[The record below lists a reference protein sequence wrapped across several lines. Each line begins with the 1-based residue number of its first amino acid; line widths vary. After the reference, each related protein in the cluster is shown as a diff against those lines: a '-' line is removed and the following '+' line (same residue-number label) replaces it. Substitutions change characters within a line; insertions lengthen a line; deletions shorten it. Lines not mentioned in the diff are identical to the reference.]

1 MRLGRNVCDA
11 ISHFTFSLIAGDLGP
26 DDSRYSRDR
35 LFLKQPG
42 IASQA
47 MSVFL
52 YRLEIDDSGN
62 VVNHDE
68 AEDRVSQYI
77 RWKDEGDEPNI
88 PFTEEELGI
97 QQL

>member
-11 ISHFTFSLIAGDLGP
+11 ISHFTFALIAGDFGP

-52 YRLEIDDSGN
+52 YRLEIDDSGK

-68 AEDRVSQYI
+68 AEDRVRQYVC
-77 RWKDEGDEPNI
+77 WKNEGDEPNI

-97 QQL
+97 HQL

>member
-11 ISHFTFSLIAGDLGP
+11 ISHFTFALIAGELGR
-26 DDSRYSRDR
+26 DDSSYSRDR
-35 LFLKQPG
+35 LFLKQAG

-52 YRLEIDDSGN
+52 YWLEIDDAGN
-62 VVNHDE
+62 VVNHDK

-77 RWKDEGDEPNI
+77 RWKNLGDEPNI

-97 QQL
+97 REL

>member
-1 MRLGRNVCDA
+1 MRLGRYVCDA
-11 ISHFTFSLIAGDLGP
+11 ISHFTFALIAGDFGP
-26 DDSRYSRDR
+26 DDSRHSRDR

-52 YRLEIDDSGN
+52 YRLEIDELGN

-68 AEDRVSQYI
+68 AEGRVSQYI
-77 RWKDEGDEPNI
+77 RWKNEGDEPNI

-97 QQL
+97 REL